1 MYCADWKTLSYLFLP
16 NSSGYQWLLSTI
28 MIDRMTSFKMA
39 DEIPVNLST
48 WYTYLL
54 TWYTWVIPLRRRA
67 AISTFGCRRLAR
79 VLLRLLRAGHSRGH
93 STNRPP
99 CVKENMLLKISSAAN
114 IVSAPLFAQILGTKS
129 CREIMVSKIIRYAHL
144 FHGCTLTDS
153 HKNTK
158 SALSHNVN
166 IPIMPYYIVF
176 EFKLWNVKEYISIL
190 LRTISL
196 AAASEVRLCVS

>member
-1 MYCADWKTLSYLFLP
+1 MSWQSTPLYIMYCADWKTLSYLFLP
-16 NSSGYQWLLSTI
+16 NSSGYQWLLPTI
-28 MIDRMTSFKMA
+28 MINRMTSFKMA

-114 IVSAPLFAQILGTKS
+114 IVSAPLFFSDSWHKIVQRDYGFENYTIRSPVSRLHPDWFTQKYEI
-129 CREIMVSKIIRYAHL
+129 CIITQREY
-144 FHGCTLTDS
+144 T
-153 HKNTK
+153 NN
-158 SALSHNVN
+158 ALLYS
-166 IPIMPYYIVF
+166 
-176 EFKLWNVKEYISIL
+176 SG
-190 LRTISL
+190 
-196 AAASEVRLCVS
+196 RLITAPEDL